1 VSKKSGAPSGSIGQR
16 MRELRRQRNIT
27 LRQVAEAAGVSESF
41 VSQVER
47 GVANPSM
54 ASLRRMA
61 GALGETVA
69 SLFVGTE
76 SAGMVVRAGERRRM
90 AHPSGSQDD
99 YILTP
104 HSAKTLEIVYSV
116 IGPGQGSGDE
126 PYSHEADEECVI
138 ILAGQLDVG
147 VNGELHHLES
157 GDALLLD
164 PKLPHSYHNHGTE
177 PTTSM
182 WVMSPPGY

>member
-1 VSKKSGAPSGSIGQR
+1 
-16 MRELRRQRNIT
+16 MRELRRQHNIT
-27 LRQVAEAAGVSESF
+27 LREVAEASGVSESF

-69 SLFVGTE
+69 SLFVGAD
-76 SAGMVVRAGERRRM
+76 SSGMVVRAGERRRM
-90 AHPSGSQDD
+90 AHPSGSQED

-104 HSAKTLEIVYSV
+104 QSAKSLEIVYSV
-116 IGPGQGSGDE
+116 IGAGQGSGEE

-138 ILAGQLDVG
+138 VLAGQLDVG
-147 VNGELHHLES
+147 VNGEVHHLGT

-164 PKLPHSYHNHGTE
+164 PKLPHSYHNPGAE